1 MIKKNYLIYRG
12 IFKEFKFQLLYLGT
26 SKNLSKIY
34 NFGFILGF
42 CLGNQIV
49 SGLILAIL
57 YIRGRDLTF
66 RELFLIMENTIN
78 ASLIRYIHIIGVS
91 FFYLYIYTHIGRGL
105 YYGSFV
111 KKTVWIRGIT
121 ILLL

>member
-1 MIKKNYLIYRG
+1 MK
-12 IFKEFKFQLLYLGT
+12 
-26 SKNLSKIY
+26 
-34 NFGFILGF
+34 
-42 CLGNQIV
+42 
-49 SGLILAIL
+49 
-57 YIRGRDLTF
+57 GRDLTF

-91 FFYLYIYTHIGRGL
+91 FFICIYIHIGRGL